1 VNPKERLIAAIRH
14 EPVDRL
20 PVMTYNFHPFDGRW
34 QRNADGT
41 YSGPEG
47 YQPMM
52 DAVWRTGAGM
62 LVKVSAHLTGDRQAR
77 TRVERTREGGSEIR
91 ITTLETLKGAL
102 HARYVKPPGQPGHT
116 VKPLI
121 ADDEDLAR
129 YLSLSDEPAGV
140 DLSPAI
146 EVYEAL
152 GDRGLA
158 YLHYE
163 DPMYAVAQL
172 FNAEDF
178 YLRCATERALIVE
191 MIERAFGRAQ
201 AEMEQMLGQAEGRDF
216 LFYSAG
222 VEVAT
227 PPMLSPTAFAEL
239 VTPYERALVTMI
251 RDAGHLSAIHCH
263 GRVGRVLDQFIEIGV
278 QALEPLEPPPQGD
291 IALEEALE
299 AVAGRLCLMG
309 YIQDQDLYRAGPG
322 EMREKVRAIRR
333 AVEDRIAEGRTGYIM
348 TSTAT
353 PYMDPPP
360 AQFVRNYVEY
370 LEAAAEGQL

>member
-1 VNPKERLIAAIRH
+1 MNAQERLIAAIRQR
-14 EPVDRL
+14 PVDRV

-34 QRNADGT
+34 RRNPDGS
-41 YSGPEG
+41 YAGPPG

-62 LVKVSAHLTGDRQAR
+62 LVKVAARYAGDRQER
-77 TRVERTREGGSEIR
+77 TRVERTTRGSSEVR
-91 ITTLETLKGAL
+91 LTTVETPKGAL
-102 HARYVKPPGQPGHT
+102 HARYEKPAGQPGHT

-129 YLSLSDEPAGV
+129 YLSLSDEPSEV

-172 FNAEDF
+172 FDAQDF
-178 YLRCATERALIVE
+178 YLRCATQRASIVE
-191 MIERAFGRAQ
+191 MIERASRRALAEMEEMLAQ
-201 AEMEQMLGQAEGRDF
+201 AEGYDL

-227 PPMLSPTAFAEL
+227 PPMLSPAAFAEL
-239 VTPYERALVTMI
+239 VTPYERALVRMI
-251 RDAGHLSAIHCH
+251 RGAGHLSAIHCH
-263 GRVGRVLDQFIEIGV
+263 GRVGRLLDQFLEIGV
-278 QALEPLEPPPQGD
+278 HALEPLEPPPQGD
-291 IALEEALE
+291 VSLEQAFE
-299 AVAGRLCLMG
+299 AVRGRICLMG
-309 YIQDQDLYRAGPG
+309 YIQDQDLYTAQPG
-322 EMREKVRAIRR
+322 EMRDKVRAIRQ
-333 AVEDRIAEGRTGYIM
+333 VVEGRTGYIM

-360 AQFVRNYVEY
+360 PEFVRNYVEY
-370 LEAAAEGQL
+370 LEAATG